1 MKELKEILK
10 EIRVTRIYGDEE
22 KVVAGVTADSRAV
35 QPGWLFIAVRGTQS
49 DGHLF
54 ISKAVEAGAVAVI
67 CEKLP
72 LPSEKTG
79 EDLPE
84 EWAGIV
90 DRLPAALIDVLLVN
104 KGHDNTEPGDVMPG
118 RTPHGSSPDK
128 VTFIVVDDS
137 AAATGMAASAFYDHP
152 SHKVRLTGVT
162 GTNGKTTV
170 ATLLYNMFEG
180 LGYKCGL
187 LSTVCN
193 YVHHTRRDAT
203 HTTPDPVRLNAML
216 AEMADEGCEYAFME
230 VSSHAIDQRRVS
242 GLHFEGGI
250 FTNLTHDHLDY
261 HLTFDNYLAA
271 KKKFFDGL
279 PKESFA
285 LVNTDDKN
293 GNVMLQ
299 NCKASK
305 YTFSMHGMADFRCNI
320 IEQGFEGMQL
330 KINGTEVWTR
340 FIGDYNASN
349 LLAVYGAAVLLGA
362 GTEEVLRILSTLRP
376 VDGRTE
382 VIRSADGITG
392 IVDYAHTPDAVENV
406 IEAINRLR
414 QGQGRLIVVVGAGGD
429 RDRTK
434 RPVMARIAAAGADRL
449 ILTSDNP
456 RSEDPDSIIDDMQAG
471 LTPDAMPKMIRI
483 TGRADAIRAAVMLAA
498 PGDIILVAG
507 KGHETYQEIKGVRH
521 HFDDREELRKAFK
534 MS

>member
-1 MKELKEILK
+1 MKELKDILK
-10 EIRVTRIYGDEE
+10 EIVVTNIYGDDD
-22 KVVAGVTADSRAV
+22 KVIAGVTADSRAV
-35 QPGWLFIAVRGTQS
+35 QPGWLFVAVRGTQS

-67 CEKLP
+67 CEKVP
-72 LPSEKTG
+72 FHPENKG
-79 EDLPE
+79 QDVPE
-84 EWAGIV
+84 EWAGIA
-90 DRLPAALIDVLLVN
+90 DRLPATLIDELRVGA
-104 KGHDNTEPGDVMPG
+104 GHDNIESGEVMPG
-118 RTPHGSSPDK
+118 STPPVSSPDK
-128 VTFIVVDDS
+128 VTFIVVNDS
-137 AAATGMAASAFYDHP
+137 AAATGMAASAFHDYP
-152 SHKVRLTGVT
+152 SRKVRLTGVT
-162 GTNGKTTV
+162 GTNGKTTI

-271 KKKFFDGL
+271 KKKFFDGM

-293 GNVMLQ
+293 GMVMLQ

-330 KINGTEVWTR
+330 KINGREVWTQ

-362 GTEEVLRILSTLRP
+362 GTEEVLRILSTLHP

-382 VIRSADGITG
+382 VIRSSDGITG

-456 RSEDPDSIIDDMQAG
+456 RSEDPDTILDDMQAG